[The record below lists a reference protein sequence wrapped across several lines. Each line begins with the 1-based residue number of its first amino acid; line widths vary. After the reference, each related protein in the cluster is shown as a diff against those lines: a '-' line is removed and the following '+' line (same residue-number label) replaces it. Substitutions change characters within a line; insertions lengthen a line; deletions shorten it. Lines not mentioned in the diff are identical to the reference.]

1 MASPIYTPPPSAPA
15 APSAPEPSSPE
26 TKEPVEN
33 ATAGAVA
40 TEGVQPEALE
50 QDDSVLEAAQA
61 AKAKQQ
67 QEPKQEQPKQP
78 EAEKKPEPPKRYKIK
93 VDGSEEELDEDT
105 IVKLAQ
111 LGRASNKRFQEAA
124 NLRKQAEEFI
134 NLLKQDPRRVL
145 SNPAIG
151 VDPYKLAEDWLIERM
166 EMEKLTPEQQQLRA
180 YEQQLKAYEEE
191 KKQVAEQKA
200 QEEQQKLIQ
209 HHTQMYE
216 QQVTEA
222 LSASGL
228 PKTTKTVKRMAEYM
242 YKALENGIDLKP
254 SDVVSLVK
262 QDYIKEITDL
272 FSQTDGDS
280 LLQILST
287 TGIDN
292 KIRKADLARLKSGAP
307 VQKQQPT
314 QQSQQAEQ
322 PRDPQTKRFLSTH
335 EWREW
340 QAKSRNS

>member
-1 MASPIYTPPPSAPA
+1 MASPIYTPPPSAAPA
-15 APSAPEPSSPE
+15 APSAPEPTSTE
-26 TKEPVEN
+26 TPEPVEN
-33 ATAGAVA
+33 VGAAGAA
-40 TEGVQPEALE
+40 SAEAGSPEASA
-50 QDDSVLEAAQA
+50 QDDNVLEAAQA

-78 EAEKKPEPPKRYKIK
+78 EQEKKPEPRRYKIK

-124 NLRKQAEEFI
+124 TIRKQAEEFI

-151 VDPYKLAEDWLIERM
+151 ADPYKLAEDWLIERM

-180 YEQQLKAYEEE
+180 YEQQIKAYEEE
-191 KKQVAEQKA
+191 KRAESERKA
-200 QEEQQKLIQ
+200 HDEQQKLIQ

-222 LSASGL
+222 LASSGL

-254 SDVVSLVK
+254 SDVVTLVK

-280 LLQILST
+280 LLQILAN

-292 KIRKADLARLKSGAP
+292 KIRKADLARLKAP
-307 VQKQQPT
+307 APQKQQPT
-314 QQSQQAEQ
+314 TSSQQMEQ

-335 EWREW
+335 EWREMM
-340 QAKSRNS
+340 KRNNQ